1 MNILIKKCDI
11 AQAFDMLINKKGIRE
26 LSIATLILSKE
37 ELLEGRKAIDEIK
50 KKVKK
55 EKLVIIQFDVQLH
68 K

>member
-1 MNILIKKCDI
+1 
-11 AQAFDMLINKKGIRE
+11 MLINKKGIRE

-55 EKLVIIQFDVQLH
+55 EKLVIIRSFGRAITQIDNPICR
-68 K
+68 